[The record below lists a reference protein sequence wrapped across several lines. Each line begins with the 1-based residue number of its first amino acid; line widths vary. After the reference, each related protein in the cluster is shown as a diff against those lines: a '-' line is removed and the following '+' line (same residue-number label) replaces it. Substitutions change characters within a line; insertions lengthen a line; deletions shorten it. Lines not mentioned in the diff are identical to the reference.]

1 MESEYLKCL
10 KNEEKK
16 GFTIF
21 TKSMKDLA
29 THFRCVK
36 EHKQPNIHEDD
47 TYAPR
52 PSNKII
58 TEVATKM
65 IYGVGEL
72 RTQNR
77 SESCRVVPASL
88 GGFFQ
93 IRRSKPKRKQKNV

>member
-1 MESEYLKCL
+1 MDEDLFRNYFIKLYKSLAIMENEYLKCL
-10 KNEEKK
+10 KNEEKR

-36 EHKQPNIHEDD
+36 EHKQPNMQEDD

-72 RTQNR
+72 
-77 SESCRVVPASL
+77 
-88 GGFFQ
+88 
-93 IRRSKPKRKQKNV
+93 